1 MKSMFSGF
9 EAARLRVCLLTFAVS
24 AAFLGC
30 GGADTTSGPPKPDE
44 NAAKRQQ
51 EMNDFYSKNPLPKP
65 KAK

>member
-1 MKSMFSGF
+1 MKMTFL
-9 EAARLRVCLLTFAVS
+9 EVDVARRRFCLLALVAS

-30 GGADTTSGPPKPDE
+30 GGGPDLTAPPKPDE

-51 EMNDFYSKNPLPKP
+51 EMTDFYNKKPLPKP